1 MVIFRFLLN
10 QFIFS
15 KNHLMQFYFNGIL
28 IYNFGIK
35 VCRQMEDINIRIAQQ
50 VRELRL
56 ARGYTLDVLATRCQV
71 SRSAISLIERGEASP
86 TAVVLEK
93 LANGLGVPLTQLFD
107 IPQNNQ
113 SPQPMVRRTQQS
125 EWKDP
130 ETGYIRR
137 QVSPPNWKSP
147 FQIVEIEFP
156 PQSRITYEISETS
169 KVVQQQLWVV
179 EGEIDIQL
187 GDSSYALSTGD
198 CLAMQLNQPVIY
210 SNNSSQVARYIL
222 VVSNQLVSAV
232 KESL

>member
-1 MVIFRFLLN
+1 
-10 QFIFS
+10 
-15 KNHLMQFYFNGIL
+15 
-28 IYNFGIK
+28 
-35 VCRQMEDINIRIAQQ
+35 MEDINIRIAQQ

-113 SPQPMVRRTQQS
+113 SPQPLIRRTQQS

-156 PQSRITYEISETS
+156 PKSRITYEISETS

-222 VVSNQLVSAV
+222 VVSNQLVSVV

>member
-1 MVIFRFLLN
+1 
-10 QFIFS
+10 
-15 KNHLMQFYFNGIL
+15 MQFYFSGII

-107 IPQNNQ
+107 VPQNNQ
-113 SPQPMVRRTQQS
+113 SPQPLIRRTQQS

-137 QVSPPNWKSP
+137 QISPPNWKSP

>member
-1 MVIFRFLLN
+1 
-10 QFIFS
+10 
-15 KNHLMQFYFNGIL
+15 
-28 IYNFGIK
+28 
-35 VCRQMEDINIRIAQQ
+35 MEDINIRIAQQ
-50 VRELRL
+50 VREIRL
-56 ARGYTLDVLATRCQV
+56 ARGYTLDVLASRCQV

-93 LANGLGVPLTQLFD
+93 LANGLEVPLTQLFD
-107 IPQNNQ
+107 SPQNTQ
-113 SPQPMVRRTQQS
+113 SPQPMVRRTQQA

-156 PQSRITYEISETS
+156 AQSRVTYETSANS
-169 KVVQQQLWVV
+169 KVVLQQIWVI
-179 EGEIDIQL
+179 EGQIDIQL
-187 GDSSYALSTGD
+187 GENSYALGQGD
-198 CLAMQLNQPVIY
+198 CLAMQLDHPVIY

-222 VVSNQLVSAV
+222 VVSNQLVSAL

>member
-1 MVIFRFLLN
+1 
-10 QFIFS
+10 
-15 KNHLMQFYFNGIL
+15 
-28 IYNFGIK
+28 
-35 VCRQMEDINIRIAQQ
+35 MEDINIRIAQQ

-56 ARGYTLDVLATRCQV
+56 ARGYTLDILATRCQV

-113 SPQPMVRRTQQS
+113 SPQPMARRTQQS

>member
-1 MVIFRFLLN
+1 
-10 QFIFS
+10 
-15 KNHLMQFYFNGIL
+15 
-28 IYNFGIK
+28 
-35 VCRQMEDINIRIAQQ
+35 MEDINIRIAQQ

-198 CLAMQLNQPVIY
+198 CLAIQLNQPVIY